1 MKSDYQSIVTLVS
14 LAFKAGGEIMK
25 LYNQKIKSELKDN
38 LSPVTQA
45 DRVSDEI
52 IVNGLNKEFAKI
64 QCISEESYSQIN
76 IKSLND
82 IFFLVDPLDGTKEF
96 IEKNDEFTVN
106 IALINKKKPELGII
120 YAPAKNK
127 LFFTD
132 NNNSAYELEVENY
145 QNEVNLNRSKRI
157 SVSKETKNLIA
168 ITSRSHNNETT
179 NNFLEKYKIKEKII
193 CGSSLKFCLVAN
205 GQANIYPRLGPTK
218 EWDTAAGHAILENA
232 GGKIKSLN
240 DKELLYGK
248 KNEDF
253 LNPEFIAS
261 NF

>member
-145 QNEVNLNRSKRI
+145 QNELNLNRSKRI

-168 ITSRSHNNETT
+168 ITSRSHNNEVTK
-179 NNFLEKYKIKEKII
+179 NYLKRYKIKEKVI
-193 CGSSLKFCLVAN
+193 CGSSLKFCLIAN
-205 GQANIYPRLGPTK
+205 GQANIYPRFGATK
-218 EWDTAAGHAILENA
+218 EWDTAAGHAILEKA
-232 GGKIKSLN
+232 GGKIRSID
-240 DKELLYGK
+240 DKDFLYGK
-248 KNEDF
+248 INENF
-253 LNPEFIAS
+253 LNAEFIAS

>member
-1 MKSDYQSIVTLVS
+1 MKSDYQSIDTLVS
-14 LAFKAGGEIMK
+14 LAFKAGGEIMN
-25 LYNQKIKSELKDN
+25 LYNQEIKFDLKND
-38 LSPVTQA
+38 LSPITQA
-45 DRVSDEI
+45 DRISDEI
-52 IVNGLNKEFAKI
+52 IVNGLNKEFSEI
-64 QCISEESYSQIN
+64 QCISEESHSKID
-76 IKSLND
+76 IKSLNN

-106 IALINKKKPELGII
+106 IALINKNKPELGVI

-127 LFFTD
+127 IFFTD
-132 NNNSAYELEVENY
+132 DDGKAYELEVENY
-145 QNEVNLNRSKRI
+145 QNEVNLNKSKRI

-168 ITSRSHNNETT
+168 ITSRSHNNEATK
-179 NNFLEKYKIKEKII
+179 NFLEKYQIKEKII

-232 GGKIKSLN
+232 GGKIKSLD

-248 KNEDF
+248 TNEDF

>member
-1 MKSDYQSIVTLVS
+1 MKSDYQSIVTIVS

-25 LYNQKIKSELKDN
+25 LYNQKIKTELKDD

-45 DRVSDEI
+45 DRLSDKI
-52 IVNGLNKEFAKI
+52 IVTGLNKEFSKI
-64 QCISEESYSQIN
+64 QCISEESYSKVK

-96 IEKNDEFTVN
+96 IEKNNEFTVN
-106 IALINKKKPELGII
+106 IALINRNKPELGVI

-127 LFFTD
+127 IFFTD
-132 NNNSAYELEVENY
+132 DNNKAYELEVENY
-145 QNEVNLNRSKRI
+145 HNEINLNRSKRI
-157 SVSKETKNLIA
+157 SVNKETKNLVS
-168 ITSRSHNNETT
+168 ITSRSHNNKVTS
-179 NNFLEKYKIKEKII
+179 NFLERYNIKEKII
-193 CGSSLKFCLVAN
+193 CGSSLKFCLIAN

-218 EWDTAAGHAILENA
+218 EWDTAAGHAILEKA
-232 GGKIKSLN
+232 GGKVRSLD
-240 DKELLYGK
+240 DKEFLYGK

>member
-14 LAFKAGGEIMK
+14 LAFKAGGEIMN
-25 LYNQKIKSELKDN
+25 LYNQEIKFDLKND
-38 LSPVTQA
+38 LSPITQA
-45 DRVSDEI
+45 DRISDEI
-52 IVNGLNKEFAKI
+52 IVNGLNKEFSEI
-64 QCISEESYSQIN
+64 QCISEESHSKIN
-76 IKSLND
+76 IKSLSNT
-82 IFFLVDPLDGTKEF
+82 FFLVDPLDGTKEF

-106 IALINKKKPELGII
+106 IALINKNKPELGVI

-127 LFFTD
+127 IFFTD
-132 NNNSAYELEVENY
+132 DDGKAYELEVENY

-179 NNFLEKYKIKEKII
+179 KNFLEKYEIKEKII

-248 KNEDF
+248 TNEDF

>member
-14 LAFKAGGEIMK
+14 LAFKAGGEIMN
-25 LYNQKIKSELKDN
+25 LYNQEIKFDLKND
-38 LSPVTQA
+38 LSPITQA
-45 DRVSDEI
+45 DRISDEI
-52 IVNGLNKEFAKI
+52 IVNGLNKEFSEI
-64 QCISEESYSQIN
+64 QCISEESHSKID
-76 IKSLND
+76 IKSLNN

-106 IALINKKKPELGII
+106 IALINKNKPEIGVI

-127 LFFTD
+127 IFFTD
-132 NNNSAYELEVENY
+132 DDGKAYELEVENY

-179 NNFLEKYKIKEKII
+179 KNFLEKYEIKEKII

-248 KNEDF
+248 TNEDF

>member
-14 LAFKAGGEIMK
+14 LAFKAGGEIMN
-25 LYNQKIKSELKDN
+25 LYNQEIKFDLKND
-38 LSPVTQA
+38 LSPITQA
-45 DRVSDEI
+45 DRISDEI
-52 IVNGLNKEFAKI
+52 IVNGLNKEFSEI
-64 QCISEESYSQIN
+64 QCISEESHSKID
-76 IKSLND
+76 IKSLNN

-106 IALINKKKPELGII
+106 IALINKNKPEIGVI

-127 LFFTD
+127 IFFTD
-132 NNNSAYELEVENY
+132 DDGKAYELEVENY

-248 KNEDF
+248 TNEGF